1 MGFFNS
7 VIHTISDTLDPHLAQ
22 LEREYKSI
30 VARYNSTRL
39 QLVNDVNQ
47 FQGVLNDYREMAAC
61 NGTLLICGKV
71 YNWED
76 SKFNSF
82 LSDTKATP
90 PLKKAGLLPGGI
102 SDFISKS
109 TGSDNVVHFLI
120 NPVGADQFGLASVA
134 QAMEVGGIGSVDS
147 IVSEVANLASMG
159 ILGIGG
165 AIIGNIIEGEIE
177 IPKEIEHVDGML
189 NRLEQRIGQVNQAT
203 AQLHSGIQ
211 RERQGYLQTMGEL
224 SAIEK
229 PTFNWQLS
237 PGSPDTAYQTAM
249 VKAVQQYGIIFRL
262 RQDWKNFQGNNP
274 SGTYEQFVMIEN
286 TIGRSGQYS
295 AEQIKKFIWLI
306 AEATQGGLHSA
317 WVKAGQPKPA

>member
-82 LSDTKATP
+82 LSDTKAAP

-147 IVSEVANLASMG
+147 RVS
-159 ILGIGG
+159 
-165 AIIGNIIEGEIE
+165 
-177 IPKEIEHVDGML
+177 
-189 NRLEQRIGQVNQAT
+189 
-203 AQLHSGIQ
+203 
-211 RERQGYLQTMGEL
+211 
-224 SAIEK
+224 
-229 PTFNWQLS
+229 
-237 PGSPDTAYQTAM
+237 
-249 VKAVQQYGIIFRL
+249 
-262 RQDWKNFQGNNP
+262 
-274 SGTYEQFVMIEN
+274 
-286 TIGRSGQYS
+286 
-295 AEQIKKFIWLI
+295 
-306 AEATQGGLHSA
+306 
-317 WVKAGQPKPA
+317 